1 MLYETLKLNKVQ
13 LCIDCSHFYKQH
25 FLECA
30 NIHRFS
36 SFLQQ
41 CSTLR
46 KVINTCAVRKM
57 AAQRI
62 PESSSTSLTSAS
74 GNGTVTV
81 QVFGCVPSRSITPS
95 TVRPEVRS
103 STSTTLPL
111 IDRAAVRMVSFL
123 HINLKTIDICSYHS
137 SIHTK

>member
-1 MLYETLKLNKVQ
+1 
-13 LCIDCSHFYKQH
+13 
-25 FLECA
+25 
-30 NIHRFS
+30 
-36 SFLQQ
+36 
-41 CSTLR
+41 
-46 KVINTCAVRKM
+46 M

-62 PESSSTSLTSAS
+62 PESSSTSLTSVS

-81 QVFGCVPSRSITPS
+81 QVLGCVPSRSITPS

-123 HINLKTIDICSYHS
+123 RIYLKTIDICS
-137 SIHTK
+137 